1 MTRLIARRILLALP
15 LLLVISLLLF
25 AVLHLVPGGPL
36 SAYLENPNVRPEDIE
51 RLRRAMGLDR
61 SLGQQYVSW
70 LLAFIRG
77 DWGYSYADGQPVMR
91 RLLERLPAT
100 LQLVGS
106 AVFVAL
112 LAAIPAGV
120 YAAVKPRVDRAAS
133 IVAVAGISLPVFW
146 FGLSLQ
152 LLFAGL
158 LGWLPS
164 SGRSTFGG
172 GGFGDTLA
180 HLVMPA
186 TVLAVVLASAWMRY
200 LRRTMRETLAEPF
213 IGVARSRG
221 VFERT
226 LLWRHALMNAAPV
239 FTTVVLLDASMLA
252 SGAVVTESVFAWPGV
267 GSLFVD
273 SLAKRDYAVL
283 MAFLMCGSAVVV
295 ALNLVSD
302 VVALWLDPR
311 RRATLR

>member
-1 MTRLIARRILLALP
+1 MLALP

-61 SLGQQYVSW
+61 TLAEQYVSW
-70 LLAFIRG
+70 LLAFVRG
-77 DWGYSYADGQPVMR
+77 DWGYSYADGQPVAR

-100 LQLVGS
+100 LELVGS
-106 AVFVAL
+106 AVCLALVA
-112 LAAIPAGV
+112 AVPAGV
-120 YAAVKPRVDRAAS
+120 YASVNRGVDRATG
-133 IVAVAGISLPVFW
+133 IVSVVGISLPVFW

-172 GGFGDTLA
+172 GTFGDRLA

-186 TVLAVVLASAWMRY
+186 AVLAVVLASAWMRY
-200 LRRTMRETLAEPF
+200 LRRTMQETLAEPF

-221 VFERT
+221 VYERT
-226 LLWRHALMNAAPV
+226 LLWRHTLLNAAPV

-302 VVALWLDPR
+302 VVSLLLDPR
-311 RRATLR
+311 RRGAVH

>member
-1 MTRLIARRILLALP
+1 MTQLIARRILLALP

-61 SLGQQYVSW
+61 SLTQQYVSW
-70 LLAFIRG
+70 LLAFVRG

-91 RLLERLPAT
+91 RLLERVPAT
-100 LQLVGS
+100 LELVGS
-106 AVFVAL
+106 AVIMAL
-112 LAAIPAGV
+112 LAAVPAGV
-120 YAAVKPRVDRAAS
+120 YAAVKPRVDRTAS
-133 IVAVAGISLPVFW
+133 IMSVAGISLPVFW

-172 GGFGDTLA
+172 ESFGDTLA

-200 LRRTMRETLAEPF
+200 LRRAMQETLVAPF
-213 IGVARSRG
+213 IGVARARG
-221 VFERT
+221 VFERA
-226 LLWRHALMNAAPV
+226 LLWRHALRNAAPV

-302 VVALWLDPR
+302 IVALWLDPR
-311 RRATLR
+311 RREALR

>member
-61 SLGQQYVSW
+61 SLVQQYVSW
-70 LLAFIRG
+70 LFAFSRG

-106 AVFVAL
+106 AVFIAL

-120 YAAVKPRVDRAAS
+120 YAAVKPRVDRATS
-133 IVAVAGISLPVFW
+133 FVAVAGISLPVFW

-172 GGFGDTLA
+172 GSFSDTLA
-180 HLVMPA
+180 HLIMPA

-200 LRRTMRETLAEPF
+200 LRRTMRETLDEPF

-221 VFERT
+221 VSERT
-226 LLWRHALMNAAPV
+226 LLWRHALVNAAPV
-239 FTTVVLLDASMLA
+239 FTTVVLLDTSMLA

-273 SLAKRDYAVL
+273 SLARRDYAVL
-283 MAFLMCGSAVVV
+283 MAFLMCGSTVVV

-302 VVALWLDPR
+302 ILALWLDPR
-311 RRATLR
+311 RRATVL